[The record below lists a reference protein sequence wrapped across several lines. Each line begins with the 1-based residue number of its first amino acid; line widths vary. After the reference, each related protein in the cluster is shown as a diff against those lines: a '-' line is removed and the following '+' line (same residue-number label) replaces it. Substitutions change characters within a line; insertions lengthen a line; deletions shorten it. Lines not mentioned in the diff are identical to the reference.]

1 MCRNGWPDGGTLRH
15 HPLKVS
21 MCPPLP
27 APLPLCFHANTKGSQ
42 IVMDKTQ
49 RSVRRL
55 ASFCNAITFTNR
67 PVRVY
72 EQVRLK
78 ITKKQ
83 GCWSGA
89 LRVGFSMVDPSDLSS
104 AWLPRFACPDLVS
117 ERGFWAR
124 ALPEEQCE
132 EGTILSFWLDN
143 TGRVF
148 YRVNNSPPIFFFGG
162 VPVGEPVWAIIDI
175 YGLTRGVQLLDSKM
189 VPAEYLCTTVTHEGM
204 DEWHLS
210 SSCSEFDLQE
220 DLPSFSSS
228 PNALNSVLSRQLN
241 DDLHFHCVHGNGLR
255 LLTEH
260 IAVRYYNRREDCALA
275 FTHRPLRCGEC
286 VFLKVSLRSSALNG
300 FLSYGFTSCNP
311 AHINPK
317 HLPVNPGDLLDR
329 KEFWAFS
336 CLTSPL
342 VGGDIIGFRATAE
355 GEVLALPVVTL
366 HPVQKSRGPSLV
378 TSVTSQSI
386 RFTVQQSEVLRTAL
400 SPAHRVSAVLQV
412 RSFSVFH
419 SFIFYDFVDLPNSST
434 KNIFLIAVFSVI
446 AVLTRNNFQFT
457 LLRISQYPVMLCDYW

>member
-1 MCRNGWPDGGTLRH
+1 MLNRDVDFLVYGGTLRC
-15 HPLKVS
+15 HPLKVN
-21 MCPPLP
+21 MCPQLP
-27 APLPLCFHANTKGSQ
+27 ATPPICFHANTKGSQ
-42 IVMDKTQ
+42 IVMDKMQ
-49 RSVRRL
+49 RSVCRI

-67 PVRVY
+67 PVRIY

-78 ITKKQ
+78 ITKRQ
-83 GCWSGA
+83 GCWNGA
-89 LRVGFSMVDPSDLSS
+89 LRVGFSTVDPSDLSS
-104 AWLPRFACPDLVS
+104 AWLPQFTCPDLVS

-148 YRVNNSPPIFFFGG
+148 YRVNSGPPIFFFGG
-162 VPVGEPVWAIIDI
+162 VPAGELVWAIIDI

-189 VPAEYLCTTVTHEGM
+189 VPPEYLCPTVTHEGM

-210 SSCSEFDLQE
+210 SSCSELDLQE
-220 DLPSFSSS
+220 DLPSFSNS
-228 PNALNSVLSRQLN
+228 PNALNSVLSCQLN
-241 DDLHFHCVHGNGLR
+241 DDLHFHCVHGKGLR

-260 IAVRYYNRREDCALA
+260 RVVRCYNRREDCALA

-317 HLPVNPGDLLDR
+317 HLPVNPDDLIDR

-342 VGGDIIGFRATAE
+342 VGGDVIGFRATAK
-355 GEVLALPVVTL
+355 GEVLGLPVVTL
-366 HPVQKSRGPSLV
+366 HHVQKYRGPSLLMP
-378 TSVTSQSI
+378 VTSQPI
-386 RFTVQQSEVLRTAL
+386 RLPVQQSGALWTAF
-400 SPAHRVSAVLQV
+400 SPTHSVSAVLQGKHSV
-412 RSFSVFH
+412 RCPQN
-419 SFIFYDFVDLPNSST
+419 LPVP
-434 KNIFLIAVFSVI
+434 LHAV
-446 AVLTRNNFQFT
+446 R
-457 LLRISQYPVMLCDYW
+457 LLVSRV